1 MKKVISKNGSIV
13 VLFFILL
20 ASLSCKK
27 SAEEITCNLNAPSNT
42 TTESMSVQY
51 KASRTG
57 DGTISQIIYQT
68 NDGEKTVLNPSLP
81 WQVTEDIDPDIEVS
95 ISASGKVTNGSLTIA
110 YDGTG
115 ASSEIEG
122 SDYCSQNL

>member
-68 NDGEKTVLNPSLP
+68 NDGEKTVLNPSMP
-81 WQVTEDIDPDIEVS
+81 WLVTVDIDPDIEVS

-115 ASSEIEG
+115 ASS
-122 SDYCSQNL
+122 

>member
-68 NDGEKTVLNPSLP
+68 NDGEKTVLNPSMP
-81 WQVTEDIDPDIEVS
+81 WLVTVDIDPDIEVS

>member
-1 MKKVISKNGSIV
+1 MKKVISKNVTII
-13 VLFFILL
+13 VLFFIIL

-27 SAEEITCNLNAPSNT
+27 KDEEITCSLNAPSNT

-57 DGTISQIIYQT
+57 DGTISQIVYQT

-81 WQVTEDIDPDIEVS
+81 WQVTLDIDPDIEVS